1 MSNKKIYFN
10 YNDKVYDSKYGIGII
25 VHTEKDN
32 DNTCVVK
39 FENCNKYYY
48 EIKYSKLKK
57 FKQKDNENK

>member
-10 YNDKVYDSKYGIGII
+10 YNDKVYVSKYGIGII

-32 DNTCVVK
+32 HNTCVVK